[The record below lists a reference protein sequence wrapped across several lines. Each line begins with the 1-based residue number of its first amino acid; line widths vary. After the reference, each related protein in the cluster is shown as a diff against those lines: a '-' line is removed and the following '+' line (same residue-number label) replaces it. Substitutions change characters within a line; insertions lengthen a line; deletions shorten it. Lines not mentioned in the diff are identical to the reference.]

1 MQENQSQKRSG
12 VEMKASAE
20 GKTVSEAYS
29 RALAKL
35 EEVAGA
41 PFDRE
46 EAEVIVISEGSKGFL
61 GMGSAMAKV
70 EVRLPGD
77 APEADEAEVVTGT
90 ASPPE
95 AAAAMAEASVAAR
108 ERLTEL
114 LEKVVAALGVEG
126 EVIILETG
134 DELIGKIDG
143 PDLGL
148 FIGRHGQTMD
158 SVQYLANVIVYRQL
172 GERKRIVIDAED
184 YRERRAETLQALAD
198 RGAAEILKGKSR
210 YELKPMS
217 ASERRIVHMH
227 LQDRDGVE
235 TISEGNEPYRMVV
248 IVRPSS

>member
-1 MQENQSQKRSG
+1 
-12 VEMKASAE
+12 MKASAE

-61 GMGSAMAKV
+61 GMGSSMAKV

-172 GERKRIVIDAED
+172 GERKRIIIDAED

>member
-1 MQENQSQKRSG
+1 
-12 VEMKASAE
+12 MKASAE

-29 RALAKL
+29 RALSRL
-35 EEVAGA
+35 EELAGA

-61 GMGSAMAKV
+61 GMGSSMAKV

-77 APEADEAEVVTGT
+77 APEAPESEAVTET
-90 ASPPE
+90 ASSPE
-95 AAAAMAEASVAAR
+95 EAAAMAEASAEAR

-114 LEKVVAALGVEG
+114 LEKVIVALGIEG
-126 EVIILETG
+126 KAIISETT

-248 IVRPSS
+248 IVRPSR

>member
-1 MQENQSQKRSG
+1 
-12 VEMKASAE
+12 MKASAE

-172 GERKRIVIDAED
+172 GERKRIIIDAED

>member
-1 MQENQSQKRSG
+1 
-12 VEMKASAE
+12 MKASAE

>member
-1 MQENQSQKRSG
+1 
-12 VEMKASAE
+12 MKASAE

-29 RALAKL
+29 RALSRL
-35 EEVAGA
+35 EELAGA

-61 GMGSAMAKV
+61 GMGSSMAKV

-77 APEADEAEVVTGT
+77 APDAPEAAAVTET
-90 ASPPE
+90 ASSPE
-95 AAAAMAEASVAAR
+95 EAAAMAEASAEAR

-114 LEKVVAALGVEG
+114 LEKVIVALGIEG
-126 EVIILETG
+126 EAIISETT

-248 IVRPSS
+248 IVRPSR

>member
-1 MQENQSQKRSG
+1 
-12 VEMKASAE
+12 MKASAE

-61 GMGSAMAKV
+61 GMGSSMAKV

-134 DELIGKIDG
+134 EELIGKIDG

>member
-1 MQENQSQKRSG
+1 
-12 VEMKASAE
+12 MKASAE

-29 RALAKL
+29 RALARL
-35 EEVAGA
+35 EELAGA

-61 GMGSAMAKV
+61 GMGSSMAKV

-77 APEADEAEVVTGT
+77 APEAAEPEAAIAT
-90 ASPPE
+90 ASSPE
-95 AAAAMAEASVAAR
+95 AAAAMAEASAAAR

-114 LEKVVAALGVEG
+114 LEKVIVALGIEG
-126 EVIILETG
+126 EAIISETS

-227 LQDRDGVE
+227 LQGRDGIE
-235 TISEGNEPYRMVV
+235 TTSEGNEPYRMVV
-248 IVRPSS
+248 IVRPSR